1 MIDWHAIIGKC
12 NQSVDVRCQKLSL
25 SLLLICLFLYQFGE
39 ALKKM
44 VPARKKNGGNS
55 CTGPLIDIGTSQ
67 DELWDK
73 TRSLFGI
80 LEGDISIF
88 RKVIIWKILR

>member
-1 MIDWHAIIGKC
+1 MRLLGTGK
-12 NQSVDVRCQKLSL
+12 V
-25 SLLLICLFLYQFGE
+25 
-39 ALKKM
+39 
-44 VPARKKNGGNS
+44 
-55 CTGPLIDIGTSQ
+55 DIGTSP

-73 TRSLFGI
+73 TMSLFGI

>member
-1 MIDWHAIIGKC
+1 MRLLGIGE
-12 NQSVDVRCQKLSL
+12 V
-25 SLLLICLFLYQFGE
+25 
-39 ALKKM
+39 
-44 VPARKKNGGNS
+44 
-55 CTGPLIDIGTSQ
+55 DIGTSQ

-88 RKVIIWKILR
+88 RKAIIWKILRQ

>member
-1 MIDWHAIIGKC
+1 
-12 NQSVDVRCQKLSL
+12 VTFRT
-25 SLLLICLFLYQFGE
+25 GE
-39 ALKKM
+39 
-44 VPARKKNGGNS
+44 V
-55 CTGPLIDIGTSQ
+55 DIGTSQ

-88 RKVIIWKILR
+88 RKVIGCVPHHKYIGLCHKQELCL

>member
-1 MIDWHAIIGKC
+1 MM
-12 NQSVDVRCQKLSL
+12 Q
-25 SLLLICLFLYQFGE
+25 LFGTGE
-39 ALKKM
+39 
-44 VPARKKNGGNS
+44 V
-55 CTGPLIDIGTSQ
+55 DIGTSR

-88 RKVIIWKILR
+88 SKVIIWKILR